1 MGFDFPN
8 SPTTGQVYNGYT
20 WDGEKWV
27 LVYNAPNTSGV
38 IAIQV
43 FTASGTYVP
52 SPNMTSAVI
61 ECFGGGGGGGG
72 AAGTANQTKVAG
84 GGGGG
89 GYSRSLATALQIG
102 ISQAV
107 SIGARG
113 AGAATG
119 SNAGGN
125 GGVTSVGSLCIANG
139 GAGGIASAFSAF
151 GSAGGATGTGS
162 FVATG
167 QTANSAGGDT
177 TAAMT
182 IGHGGDGASSPVG
195 GGGQGGLSNAGATAG
210 LAAWGYAAGGGGA
223 SANNSTATAAG
234 GNGSPGIVIITE
246 YGMTTLSAT
255 TNAQGAVRFDLPQGL
270 SISQMLQGRQN
281 VYAAPLDAMAYSGLQ
296 INGSME
302 VSQENSSTQIYGG
315 PGGTAFGRYIADGTF
330 VSSNGAQSISF
341 AATDGAISSPAGYQG
356 YARVWSNTL
365 NASPA
370 SGDFLY
376 IGQRI
381 EGYRV
386 SRLAWGTAS
395 AQPISIGFWFFSQ
408 LPGTYSGAVRNSGS
422 TRSYVFTF
430 QVNAPSTWEW
440 KNVTIPGD
448 TAGTWNLTNGLGIEI
463 DITLMHGISYQASA
477 GSWVAGNFIGAGTI
491 NAIGTS
497 MVVAVSGLIVLPGID
512 LPSAA
517 RAPLVMR
524 PYEQELRVCQRY
536 LDYVGAGL
544 PVFAKDSA
552 SLAVPI
558 LYSVPKRAN
567 PTVTQ
572 TTTTPGVYFGSGY
585 YSASGSVCAF
595 QGANDSVGCLVNSNG
610 FSSLTPGMPGSSNT
624 SAWFKI
630 DARL

>member
-72 AAGTANQTKVAG
+72 VAGAANQTKVAG
-84 GGGGG
+84 GAGGG
-89 GYSRSLATALQIG
+89 GYSRTLATAAQIG
-102 ISQAV
+102 ISQTV
-107 SIGARG
+107 TIGARG

-139 GAGGIASAFSAF
+139 GTGGIASAFSAF

-223 SANNSTATAAG
+223 SANNTTATAAG
-234 GNGSPGIVIITE
+234 GNGSPGLVIITE

-302 VSQENSSTQIYGG
+302 VSQENGNSPIYGG
-315 PGGTAFGRYIADGTF
+315 PGGTALGKFIADGFF
-330 VSSNGAQSISF
+330 VSSNGAQSISWG
-341 AATDGAISSPAGYQG
+341 ATDGSLAPPPGYLG
-356 YARVWSNTL
+356 NARVWSNVL

-376 IGQRI
+376 LGQRI
-381 EGYRV
+381 EGLRAGC
-386 SRLAWGTAS
+386 LAWGTS
-395 AQPISIGFWFFSQ
+395 NPQPMSIGFWFFSQ

-430 QVNAPSTWEW
+430 QVNAGSTWEW
-440 KNVTIPGD
+440 KTVTIPGD
-448 TAGTWNLTNGLGIEI
+448 SGGTWLTNNGLGIEV
-463 DITLMHGISYQASA
+463 DITLMA
-477 GSWVAGNFIGAGTI
+477 GSGYQWAAGGWAAV
-491 NAIGTS
+491 NAIGAPGSVNAIGVS
-497 MVVAVSGLIVLPGID
+497 MACAVTGLIVLPGID
-512 LPSAA
+512 LPSVA
-517 RAPLVMR
+517 RAPFIMR
-524 PYEQELRVCQRY
+524 NFMEELPRCKRY
-536 LDYVGAGL
+536 LFQTTISRNGSQGPAVAYDSLTVQF
-544 PVFAKDSA
+544 PVEMR
-552 SLAVPI
+552 
-558 LYSVPKRAN
+558 SVPTMTAVN
-567 PTVTQ
+567 VQ
-572 TTTTPGVYFGSGY
+572 
-585 YSASGSVCAF
+585 ASGVVASAAF
-595 QGANDSVGCLVNSNG
+595 QSVTT
-610 FSSLTPGMPGSSNT
+610 SSCELFHAMTAGNT
-624 SAWFKI
+624 SSYWKDNVKA